1 MNEVNT
7 LTENMEGKMDDVNVK
22 IAELEA
28 RGKSNSHRLD
38 SVEARQAEI
47 SELVTA
53 MSVVKNEQL
62 HIKSDVV
69 EIKEDVKALT
79 DKSGK
84 RWDSIVDKLIW
95 LIVSGVAGFL
105 AAQFI
110 K

>member
-1 MNEVNT
+1 
-7 LTENMEGKMDDVNVK
+7 MDDVNVK

-38 SVEARQAEI
+38 KVEARQAEI

-53 MSVVKNEQL
+53 MSVVKNEQS

-69 EIKEDVKALT
+69 EIKEDVKKLT
-79 DKSGK
+79 AKPGK
-84 RWDSIVDKLIW
+84 RWDGIVDKLIW
-95 LIVSGVAGFL
+95 LIISGAAGYL
-105 AAQFI
+105 AAQLI

>member
-1 MNEVNT
+1 MI
-7 LTENMEGKMDDVNVK
+7 DDAK
-22 IAELEA
+22 FAELEA
-28 RGKSNSHRLD
+28 RAKSNSRRLD
-38 SVEARQAEI
+38 KVEARQDEF
-47 SELVTA
+47 SDLVTA
-53 MSVVKNEQL
+53 MTVVKNEQV

-69 EIKEDVKALT
+69 EIKENVKTLT